1 MAAADFQI
9 DEGGQGLTLRLTG
22 DWTATELGRVSRRL
36 DDGLNGRDVTAVDLS
51 ELGRF
56 DTAGALAVIQAGHA
70 KLPKT
75 AWDERPEAGRTY
87 AMVERLERESAG
99 PPKRSPGWI
108 RTFAKVGRGVQDIVA
123 EATLSMAFLGRLIVA
138 TGTTVRYLLLAV
150 MGWLVLG
157 WGAVVKGV
165 NRTEGDRLISKGR
178 ALKSH
183 QFIRWPAWFS
193 QGERAGLDAIPI
205 VAVTNF
211 FIGAVIAFLGANLL
225 TQFGAGVFTV
235 QLVAVATLRELAVLI
250 TAILLAGRSAS
261 SFAAEI
267 GSMRMNQEV
276 DAMQVMGVNPFQALV
291 IPRLAAMV
299 VMMPIL
305 TFIGMLA
312 GLLGGLL
319 VTWSQLSYGPS
330 FFIQRISE
338 DPNMGTHLMVGMI
351 KAPVFAIVIAA
362 IGCRQGMAVAGDV
375 ESLGRRV
382 TAAVVQAIFAIILLD
397 AVFALIFLELN
408 I

>member
-9 DEGGQGLTLRLTG
+9 DDGGAGLTLRLTG
-22 DWTATELGRVSRRL
+22 DWTATELGRVSHRL
-36 DDGLNGRDVTAVDLS
+36 DDSLHGRDITDVDLA

-56 DTAGALAVIQAGHA
+56 DTAGALAIVQAGHC
-70 KLPKT
+70 KLPAS
-75 AWDERPEAGRTY
+75 AWKQRPEAGRTY
-87 AMVERLERESAG
+87 AMVEKLERESAG
-99 PPKRSPGWI
+99 PPRRSPGWI
-108 RTFAKVGRGVQDIVA
+108 RGFAKIGRGVRDIFD
-123 EATLSMAFLGRLIVA
+123 EATLSMAFLGRLVTA
-138 TGTTVRYLLLAV
+138 TGSTAKH
-150 MGWLVLG
+150 WE
-157 WGAVVKGV
+157 K
-165 NRTEGDRLISKGR
+165 
-178 ALKSH
+178 
-183 QFIRWPAWFS
+183 IRWPAWFS

-291 IPRLAAMV
+291 IPRLAAMI
-299 VMMPIL
+299 MMLPIL
-305 TFIGMLA
+305 TFIGMVA
-312 GLLGGLL
+312 GLFGGLL

-330 FFIQRISE
+330 FFVQRISE
-338 DPNMGTHLMVGMI
+338 DPMMGTHLMVGMI
-351 KAPVFAIVIAA
+351 KAPIFAIVIAA

-382 TAAVVQAIFAIILLD
+382 TAAVVQAIFAIISLD
-397 AVFALIFLELN
+397 AIFALIFLELN
-408 I
+408 L

>member
-9 DEGGQGLTLRLTG
+9 EDGGPGLILRLTG
-22 DWTATELGRVSRRL
+22 DWTATELGRISRRL
-36 DDGLNGRDVTAVDLS
+36 DDELHERIVDAVDLT

-56 DTAGALAVIQAGHA
+56 DTAGALAIVQAA
-70 KLPKT
+70 NCVLPQT
-75 AWDERPEAGRTY
+75 AWSQRPEAGRTY
-87 AMVERLERESAG
+87 AMVEKLERESAG
-99 PPKRSPGWI
+99 PPLRSPGWV
-108 RTFAKVGRGVQDIVA
+108 RSFAKVGRGIHDILE

-138 TGTTVRYLLLAV
+138 VGTALRHP
-150 MGWLVLG
+150 
-157 WGAVVKGV
+157 
-165 NRTEGDRLISKGR
+165 GR
-178 ALKSH
+178 
-183 QFIRWPAWFS
+183 IRWAAWFS
-193 QGERAGLDAIPI
+193 QGERSGLDAIPI
-205 VAVTNF
+205 VATTNF

-299 VMMPIL
+299 LMMPLL
-305 TFIGMLA
+305 TFIGMVA
-312 GLLGGLL
+312 GLFGGLL

-351 KAPVFAIVIAA
+351 KAPVFAVVIAA

-382 TAAVVQAIFAIILLD
+382 TAAVVQAIFAIIFLD
-397 AVFALIFLELN
+397 ALFALIFLELN
-408 I
+408 L

>member
-9 DEGGQGLTLRLTG
+9 DDGGPGLTLRLTG
-22 DWTATELGRVSRRL
+22 DWTATELGRISRRL
-36 DDGLNGRDVTAVDLS
+36 DDELHDRKVDTVDLS
-51 ELGRF
+51 NMGRF
-56 DTAGALAVIQAGHA
+56 DTAGALAIVQAA
-70 KLPKT
+70 NCVLPKS
-75 AWDERPEAGRTY
+75 AWSHRPEAGRTY
-87 AMVERLERESAG
+87 AMVEKLERESAE
-99 PPKRSPGWI
+99 PPRQSPGWV
-108 RTFAKVGRGVQDIVA
+108 RGFAKVGRGVGDIAA
-123 EATLSMAFLGRLIVA
+123 EATLSMAFLGRLIVSV
-138 TGTTVRYLLLAV
+138 GTALRHP
-150 MGWLVLG
+150 
-157 WGAVVKGV
+157 
-165 NRTEGDRLISKGR
+165 GR
-178 ALKSH
+178 
-183 QFIRWPAWFS
+183 IRWAAWFS

-250 TAILLAGRSAS
+250 TAILLAGRSSS

-299 VMMPIL
+299 IMMPLL
-305 TFIGMLA
+305 TFIGMVA
-312 GLLGGLL
+312 GLFGGLL

-330 FFIQRISE
+330 FFVQRISE
-338 DPNMGTHLMVGMI
+338 DPMMGTHLMVGMI
-351 KAPVFAIVIAA
+351 KAPIFAIVIAA

-397 AVFALIFLELN
+397 AIFALIFLELN
-408 I
+408 L